1 MVPVLILPGDTG
13 SSTYDDDYYITSY
26 GYEPAEYAYGAT
38 DNRKSGSKISYARNS
53 FGSKS
58 GKSYARNSF
67 GRKSGKAKSN
77 GGQAAGSYYS
87 YYRQRSIIAYSS
99 HLLQKSQIQD
109 HIPGHDQEY
118 EVA

>member
-1 MVPVLILPGDTG
+1 MVPVLILPGDIG
-13 SSTYDDDYYITSY
+13 SSAYDDDYYVTSY

-58 GKSYARNSF
+58 GKSYARSSF
-67 GRKSGKAKSN
+67 RRRSGKGNPK

-87 YYRQRSIIAYSS
+87 YYRLRSITA
-99 HLLQKSQIQD
+99 
-109 HIPGHDQEY
+109 
-118 EVA
+118 

>member
-13 SSTYDDDYYITSY
+13 SSAYDDDYYVTSY
-26 GYEPAEYAYGAT
+26 GYEPPENTYGAT

-58 GKSYARNSF
+58 GKSYARSSF
-67 GRKSGKAKSN
+67 RRRSGKGNPN

-87 YYRQRSIIAYSS
+87 YYRQRSIIA
-99 HLLQKSQIQD
+99 
-109 HIPGHDQEY
+109 
-118 EVA
+118 